1 MNANELI
8 KQRRKELNLTQ
19 KEVANCVGVS
29 EATVSRWESGDIANM
44 GRDKIALLSK
54 VLNISPSIIAGYD
67 EDISSYSDDELD
79 KEIVKKYETLEEKDQ
94 VIFDREELEKMN
106 VKIIED
112 DLIKYENQV
121 IRHNTLKLAF
131 YIFSELIKD

>member
-1 MNANELI
+1 MGSLFTSIIPNLI
-8 KQRRKELNLTQ
+8 CEEIIEEIDKSKADITYVCNIMTQ
-19 KEVANCVGVS
+19 PGETDDF
-29 EATVSRWESGDIANM
+29 TVSDHIKLLNSYLGKK
-44 GRDKIALLSK
+44 KISK
-54 VLNISPSIIAGYD
+54 VIVNN
-67 EDISSYSDDELD
+67 DELD